1 MSQKTGTLKR
11 GFTLIEL
18 LIVIAIIAILALIAI
33 PNFLEAQ
40 TRAKISR
47 VKADMRSIATAMEA
61 YYVDYNSYFCYKV
74 TVGLDQ
80 GQTLS
85 NLTTP
90 VMYISTLGG
99 DPFGDRSFKT
109 ERRGDMLEVGMG
121 KVNEYSVG
129 SKYPAMY
136 DTWEIE
142 SAGPDKKDDTNDTE
156 NGALNL
162 LSGQFPWLALD
173 NTDATAGT
181 VLGLIYDPTN
191 GTISRGQI
199 FRAGG
204 ACPGNKKAH
213 QLWYSCV
220 TSK

>member
-1 MSQKTGTLKR
+1 MSHRTGAKEH

-40 TRAKISR
+40 TRAKIAR
-47 VKADMRSIATAMEA
+47 IKADMRSVATAMEA

-80 GQTLS
+80 GQVLN

-90 VMYISTLGG
+90 VMYISTLGA
-99 DPFGDRSFKT
+99 DPFGDRTHKGQQ
-109 ERRGDMLEVGMG
+109 RGDMLEVGMG
-121 KVNEYSVG
+121 KVSDYSVA

-136 DTWEIE
+136 DTWMIE

-156 NGALNL
+156 NGGLNL
-162 LSGQFPWLALD
+162 LTGQYPWIALD
-173 NTDATAGT
+173 DTDQTAGL
-181 VLGLIYDPTN
+181 VLGTVYDPTN

-199 FRAGG
+199 YRVGG

-220 TSK
+220 TSR